1 MATATTDTGLRLQL
15 VPKPGRPDFLDLPW
29 TQPLEDWESERL
41 AVVARGIGR
50 HVVRFVEYDGVFY
63 ALKEVPHDIA
73 HREYRLLRA
82 LNQEGLP
89 AVEAV
94 GIVHRPELED
104 VLITRYLEFSLPYR
118 ILLARRPLPDVRQRL
133 LEALAE
139 LLVSIHLAGFFWGD
153 CSLSNTLFRRD
164 AGALVA
170 NLVDLETGERHEGLS
185 DGARMH
191 DLAIAE
197 ENLTGELMDLEAELG
212 SGELGDPIELGADVR
227 RAYER
232 LWAEITEEQE
242 FTLTDSSLLA
252 DRLRRLNERGFDVD
266 EFELAAVGDGT
277 YRLTIKPQVVDPGH
291 HRRRLLRLTG
301 LEAQENQARR
311 LLEDIEEYRQDLD
324 AAGEPPISDAA
335 LAGRWLTEVFEP
347 TIAKVPRHKWTKRQ
361 AAQLYHELL
370 EHRWYLS
377 ERAGHGVPLEDA
389 VESYLQDV
397 LPEIPDERTIIVDQR
412 PTLEELEEEG

>member
-1 MATATTDTGLRLQL
+1 MATATKTGLRLQL

-29 TQPLEDWESERL
+29 SLSLEDWESERL

-63 ALKEVPHDIA
+63 ALKELPHDIA

-94 GIVHRPELED
+94 GIVHRPEIED

-118 ILLARRPLPDVRQRL
+118 LLLARKPMPDVRERL

-139 LLVSIHLAGFFWGD
+139 LLVSLHLAGFFWGD

-164 AGALVA
+164 AGSLVA
-170 NLVDLETGERHEGLS
+170 YLVDLETGERHETLS
-185 DGARMH
+185 EGVRLH

-197 ENLTGELMDLEAELG
+197 ENLTGELMDLESELG
-212 SGELGDPIELGADVR
+212 SGDLGNPEQLGADVR
-227 RAYER
+227 RVYER
-232 LWAEITEEQE
+232 LWSEITEEQE
-242 FTLTDSSLLA
+242 FTVTDSSLLA

-277 YRLTIKPQVVDPGH
+277 YRLTIRPHLVDPGH

-301 LEAQENQARR
+301 LDAQENQARR
-311 LLEDIEEYRQDLD
+311 LLEDIDEFRQDLE
-324 AAGEPPISDAA
+324 AAGEAPVSDAA

-347 TIAKVPRHKWTKRQ
+347 TIATVPRHKWTKRQ

-377 ERAGHGVPLEDA
+377 EQRGEEVPRDEA
-389 VESYLQDV
+389 VESYLENV
-397 LPEIPDERTIIVDQR
+397 LPEMPDERTIIVDQR
-412 PTLEELEEEG
+412 PTLDE

>member
-1 MATATTDTGLRLQL
+1 MATATKTGLRLQL

-29 TQPLEDWESERL
+29 HEPLDEWESDRL

-63 ALKEVPHDIA
+63 ALKELPHEIA

-118 ILLARRPLPDVRQRL
+118 LVLARKPVADVRQRL

-139 LLVSIHLAGFFWGD
+139 LLVNLHLAGFFWGD

-164 AGALVA
+164 AGSLVA
-170 NLVDLETGERHEGLS
+170 YLVDLETGERHETLS
-185 DGARMH
+185 DGVRLH
-191 DLAIAE
+191 DLAVAQ
-197 ENLTGELMDLEAELG
+197 ENLMGELMDLEAELG
-212 SGELGDPIELGADVR
+212 SGDLGDPEELGADVR

-232 LWAEITEEQE
+232 LWAELTEEQE
-242 FTLTDSSLLA
+242 FTVSDSSLLA
-252 DRLRRLNERGFDVD
+252 DRLQRLNERGFDVD
-266 EFELAAVGDGT
+266 EFELEAVGDGT

-301 LEAQENQARR
+301 LDAQENQARR
-311 LLEDIEEYRQDLD
+311 LLQDIEEYRQDRE
-324 AAGEPPISDAA
+324 AAGQPPVSDAA

-347 TIAKVPRHKWTKRQ
+347 TIAAVPRHKWTKRQ
-361 AAQLYHELL
+361 PAQLYHELL

-377 ERAGHGVPLEDA
+377 EKQGKEVPLQEAID
-389 VESYLQDV
+389 SYLQNV

-412 PTLEELEEEG
+412 PSFEDAEA